1 MREPKNIQAVSA
13 LAPDLMGFIFYP
25 KSPRY
30 ITESML
36 PDALGSISPGISPV
50 AVFVNEAI
58 ETATRICAN
67 YGFSF
72 AQLHGADPPAYC
84 ASLREQG
91 IGIIK
96 AFAVDEAFD
105 LDQLAPYT
113 SVVDFFLF
121 DTRTSQYGGSGK
133 QFDWWLLQSYPYP
146 TPYFLSGGIS
156 AEDIQVIKTMHLPG
170 MAGIDANSKL
180 EISPALKD
188 IEKTRT
194 LIHQI
199 RKT

>member
-30 ITESML
+30 IAESML
-36 PDALGSISPGISPV
+36 PDALEAISPDISTV
-50 AVFVNEAI
+50 AVFVNE
-58 ETATRICAN
+58 ESEMVRRICTGYN
-67 YGFSF
+67 FSF
-72 AQLHGADPPAYC
+72 AQLHGAESPAYC
-84 ASLREQG
+84 ASLREKG

-105 LDQLAPYT
+105 LDRLEPYA

-133 QFDWWLLQSYPYP
+133 QFDWRLLQSYPYS

-156 AEDIQVIKTMHLPG
+156 ADDIQAIKAMYLPG
-170 MAGIDANSKL
+170 MIGIDANSKL